1 VTVLVVDHPA
11 PVRRALR
18 EGLARDP
25 AVRVVGGAG
34 RPPLALRLARALRP
48 DVVLLDAEMPGLDL
62 PGLVRALRLRSPGSA
77 LVVVG
82 LEPDR
87 LAGAL
92 QEDPRVR
99 LVGKAAG
106 PAALLAAVR
115 RAGLSRPRPAA
126 PAGEGRQGGE
136 AAGVRAGSRHRAP
149 SPENAPEPGGD

>member
-18 EGLARDP
+18 EGLARDR
-25 AVRVVGGAG
+25 AVRVVGEAG

-48 DVVLLDAEMPGLDL
+48 DVILLDAEMPGLDL
-62 PGLVRALRLRSPGSA
+62 PGLVRAFRIRSPTSA

-87 LAGAL
+87 LAAAL
-92 QEDPRVR
+92 SADPLVR
-99 LVGKAAG
+99 LVGKADG

-115 RAGLSRPRPAA
+115 RAGLSRPRPAP
-126 PAGEGRQGGE
+126 PAVEDGEE
-136 AAGVRAGSRHRAP
+136 AGDRAGSRHRAP
-149 SPENAPEPGGD
+149 PPGAPRRPGGG

>member
-1 VTVLVVDHPA
+1 MTVLVVDHPA

-25 AVRVVGGAG
+25 AVRVVGEAG

-48 DVVLLDAEMPGLDL
+48 DVILLDAEMPGLDL
-62 PGLVRALRLRSPGSA
+62 PGLVRALRLRSPGSS

-92 QEDPRVR
+92 QEVPRVR

-115 RAGLSRPRPAA
+115 RAGLSRPRPTT
-126 PAGEGRQGGE
+126 PAGEGE
-136 AAGVRAGSRHRAP
+136 AAENRPGSRPAAP
-149 SPENAPEPGGD
+149 TPGDPRGPGGA